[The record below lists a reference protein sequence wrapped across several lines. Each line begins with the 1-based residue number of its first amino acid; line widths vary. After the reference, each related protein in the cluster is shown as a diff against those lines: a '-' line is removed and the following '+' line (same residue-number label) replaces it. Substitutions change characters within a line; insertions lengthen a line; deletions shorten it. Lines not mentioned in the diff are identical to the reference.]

1 MDPNPYRYSPTEY
14 AGFRITTFRP
24 PTDEPCRQSCA
35 ARGRPRLSYR
45 ERHWIAPVRL
55 AAAQSSPWLW
65 PATYRPSRIDTTNHA
80 EPPDKGPRKD
90 PEKTNE
96 FQNKQTN
103 YSPAGRQSKRRGAKR
118 ETGPWGRLSK
128 FSVLSHPSED
138 CYVSASQSKN
148 LSQHQSKPSKST
160 NSRNQI

>member
-1 MDPNPYRYSPTEY
+1 MQTTELFKTFQDVIVPERPAVLCSMHIVEDCSGSRSITLFRYSPTEY

-24 PTDEPCRQSCA
+24 PNDEPCRQSCA

-80 EPPDKGPRKD
+80 EPPDKGH
-90 PEKTNE
+90 PEKT
-96 FQNKQTN
+96 QTKSKTNKRITPPQDD
-103 YSPAGRQSKRRGAKR
+103 GAK
-118 ETGPWGRLSK
+118 E
-128 FSVLSHPSED
+128 E
-138 CYVSASQSKN
+138 
-148 LSQHQSKPSKST
+148 
-160 NSRNQI
+160 